1 MFQRLKIAFA
11 QVKAGNTSE
20 IVLKRN
26 YKYTLFNY
34 CIKQNKSQYINI
46 YIYIIYIYIYNMH
59 TVYIYIIQ
67 NGGYYFHEV
76 RKQ

>member
-34 CIKQNKSQYINI
+34 CIKQNKSQYI
-46 YIYIIYIYIYNMH
+46 YIYNIYIYNMH
-59 TVYIYIIQ
+59 TVYI
-67 NGGYYFHEV
+67 
-76 RKQ
+76 

>member
-34 CIKQNKSQYINI
+34 CIKQNKSQYIYI
-46 YIYIIYIYIYNMH
+46 YIYIIYIYI
-59 TVYIYIIQ
+59 
-67 NGGYYFHEV
+67 
-76 RKQ
+76 

>member
-34 CIKQNKSQYINI
+34 CIKQNKSQYI

-76 RKQ
+76 RK

>member
-34 CIKQNKSQYINI
+34 CIKQNKSQYIYIYIYNI
-46 YIYIIYIYIYNMH
+46 YIYI
-59 TVYIYIIQ
+59 
-67 NGGYYFHEV
+67 
-76 RKQ
+76 